1 MIRRRNRDFYHL
13 ALSYICFGLVPTLI
27 AGAVLFHR
35 FKGNMEQAILDDM
48 GRMVSYA
55 ARNAQEMVDESSS
68 LTKRMYDIYT
78 EDGRL
83 LYQLLKDTSMEDQEK
98 CTQMAL
104 FLEEMLE
111 GDSRIRTAAF
121 VDREGRIY
129 YVTRNTQ
136 KVLDEDA
143 FRQWI
148 SQQGYSGENFS
159 VYPTHVDSYF
169 TDSGNP
175 VITFRRSYQD
185 LTSFKTIG
193 ISLGNLYLD
202 LDLGKLASALRDVG
216 KGIHETFSI
225 INGNGICIYS
235 MDGPEIGKPLEP
247 MMSCLSSMTGIRGSL
262 TDAGQY
268 VVYERMEGSGWI
280 VAAQAGKDAVM
291 GSFYTTGQY
300 ILIFLTGSF
309 LVLVYLFS
317 SLTKRV
323 SRSEGLLEQGMM
335 EIQTGNLGSRID
347 VGDKEDG
354 ISVLAAGFNNMAR
367 ELESSMKKVSDTLEV
382 IRISAMKHEDK
393 ETAGIAESLSRQMEY
408 LIGSHSCMVPLEKE
422 IGNIREYFHIKQIQY
437 EDRFQLEVSVDE
449 DVVNAS
455 IAKMSLQPIVENAV
469 QHGLMPRAGDG
480 TVRIGAHRKDD
491 TLELT
496 VMDDGVGMTEEML
509 AVLNAGLDQ
518 DGTGVQAG
526 SGGIHGGIRNV
537 RDRIHRNFGSGYGL
551 EIMSTEGA
559 GTVVVYCLPL
569 ILE

>member
-1 MIRRRNRDFYHL
+1 MIRRKNRDFYHL

-35 FKGNMEQAILDDM
+35 FKGNMEQAILDGM

-68 LTKRMYDIYT
+68 LTRRMYDIYT

-98 CTQMAL
+98 RTQMAL

-136 KVLDEDA
+136 KVLDEDS

-216 KGIHETFSI
+216 MGIHETFSI

-247 MMSCLSSMTGIRGSL
+247 MMPCLSSMTGIRGSL

-268 VVYERMEGSGWI
+268 VVYERMESSGWI

-291 GSFYTTGQY
+291 GSLYTTGQY

-317 SLTKRV
+317 SLAKRV

-367 ELESSMKKVSDTLEV
+367 ELESSMKKVSDTLGV

-408 LIGSHSCMVPLEKE
+408 LIGSYSCMVPLEKE
-422 IGNIREYFHIKQIQY
+422 IGNIREYFHIMQIQY
-437 EDRFQLEVSVDE
+437 EDRIQL
-449 DVVNAS
+449 
-455 IAKMSLQPIVENAV
+455 
-469 QHGLMPRAGDG
+469 
-480 TVRIGAHRKDD
+480 
-491 TLELT
+491 
-496 VMDDGVGMTEEML
+496 
-509 AVLNAGLDQ
+509 
-518 DGTGVQAG
+518 
-526 SGGIHGGIRNV
+526 
-537 RDRIHRNFGSGYGL
+537 
-551 EIMSTEGA
+551 
-559 GTVVVYCLPL
+559 
-569 ILE
+569 

>member
-1 MIRRRNRDFYHL
+1 MIRRKNRDFYHL

-68 LTKRMYDIYT
+68 LTRRMYDIYT

-98 CTQMAL
+98 RTQMAL

-175 VITFRRSYQD
+175 VIT
-185 LTSFKTIG
+185 SFKTIG

-216 KGIHETFSI
+216 MGIHETFSI

-247 MMSCLSSMTGIRGSL
+247 MMPCLSSMTGIRGSL

-268 VVYERMEGSGWI
+268 VVYERMESSGWI

-291 GSFYTTGQY
+291 GSLYTTGQY

-317 SLTKRV
+317 GLAKRV

-354 ISVLAAGFNNMAR
+354 ISVLATGFNNMAR
-367 ELESSMKKVSDTLEV
+367 ELESSMKKVSDTLGV

-393 ETAGIAESLSRQMEY
+393 ETAGIAESLFRQMEY
-408 LIGSHSCMVPLEKE
+408 LIGSYSCMVPLEKE
-422 IGNIREYFHIKQIQY
+422 IGNIREYFHIMQIQY
-437 EDRFQLEVSVDE
+437 EDRIQLEVSVDE
-449 DVVNAS
+449 DVMDAIIV
-455 IAKMSLQPIVENAV
+455 KMSLQPIVENAV
-469 QHGLMPRAGDG
+469 QHGLMPKTGDG
-480 TVRIGAHRKDD
+480 TVRIEAHRKDEI
-491 TLELT
+491 LEIT
-496 VMDDGVGMTEEML
+496 VMDDGVGMTEEIL
-509 AVLNAGLDQ
+509 AALKDGLDQ
-518 DGTGVQAG
+518 DETGVQTG
-526 SGGIHGGIRNV
+526 SGETHGGIRNV
-537 RDRIHRNFGSGYGL
+537 RDRICRNFGSGYGL
-551 EIMSTEGA
+551 EIMSTEGT
-559 GTVVVYCLPL
+559 GTVAVYCLPL

>member
-1 MIRRRNRDFYHL
+1 MIRRKNRDFYHL

-68 LTKRMYDIYT
+68 LTRRMYDIYT

-98 CTQMAL
+98 RTQMAL

-216 KGIHETFSI
+216 MGIHETFSI

-247 MMSCLSSMTGIRGSL
+247 MMPCLSSMTGIRGSL

-268 VVYERMEGSGWI
+268 VVYERM

-291 GSFYTTGQY
+291 GSLYTTGQY

-317 SLTKRV
+317 GLAKRV

-354 ISVLAAGFNNMAR
+354 ISVLATGFNNMAR
-367 ELESSMKKVSDTLEV
+367 ELESSMKKVSDTLGV

-393 ETAGIAESLSRQMEY
+393 ETAGIAESLFRQMEY
-408 LIGSHSCMVPLEKE
+408 LIGSYSCMVPLEKE
-422 IGNIREYFHIKQIQY
+422 IGNIREYFHIMQIQY
-437 EDRFQLEVSVDE
+437 EDRIQLEVSVDE
-449 DVVNAS
+449 DVMDAIIV
-455 IAKMSLQPIVENAV
+455 KMSLQPIVENAV
-469 QHGLMPRAGDG
+469 QHGLMPKTGDG
-480 TVRIGAHRKDD
+480 TVRIEAHRKDEI
-491 TLELT
+491 LEIT
-496 VMDDGVGMTEEML
+496 VMDDGVGMTEEIL
-509 AVLNAGLDQ
+509 AALKDGLDQ
-518 DGTGVQAG
+518 DETGVQTG
-526 SGGIHGGIRNV
+526 SGETHGGIRNV
-537 RDRIHRNFGSGYGL
+537 RDRICRNFGSGYGL
-551 EIMSTEGA
+551 EIMSTEGT
-559 GTVVVYCLPL
+559 GTVAVYCLPL